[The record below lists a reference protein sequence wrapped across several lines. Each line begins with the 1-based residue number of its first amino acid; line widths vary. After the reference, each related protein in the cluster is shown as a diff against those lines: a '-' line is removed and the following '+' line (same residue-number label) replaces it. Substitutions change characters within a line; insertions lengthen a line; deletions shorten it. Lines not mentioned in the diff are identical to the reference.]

1 MNPDVRADQPE
12 PKGVRSS
19 LFEEAT
25 GRLEAALPH
34 ATVSGDTLER
44 LRLPKSVLKVSIP
57 VRMDDGSLR
66 TFPGYRVRYD
76 DSRGPTKGGV
86 RFHPNV
92 NVDEME
98 SLAFWM
104 TLKCAALDLPFG
116 GAKGGVCVDPKG
128 LSSLELERLSRGY
141 IGAIADFIGEEFDIP
156 APDVYTNELVM
167 GWMIDEY
174 ATIRRRISPAAIT
187 GKPLALGGSEG
198 RSTATADGAFMVIR
212 TLLPKLLD
220 AGGTTHRSDD
230 GNAPSAAIQGFGN
243 AGAGLASLLHG
254 AGYRLVAVCDSDAT
268 VYAEDGLDIAAIRRA
283 KNEHGNLTSAEGG
296 HDELAPEEV
305 LELDVDVLIPSAL
318 ENAITADNVERVR
331 ARYVFEVANG
341 PISAEADAALR
352 PRHRRDPRH
361 PCQRRGRV
369 GQLFRVGAE
378 PRWSAVER
386 GRGAWATRGTHGPR
400 NRGGLGARGDQ
411 GNLAAR
417 GRLRPRARADRRR
430 GRCEGIGAD
439 FHEIAGARGIYGPA
453 LGFAASERV

>member
-1 MNPDVRADQPE
+1 MKSSQPDIHTDRSKRKSLQ
-12 PKGVRSS
+12 SS

-25 GRLEAALPH
+25 GRLEAALEH

-86 RFHPNV
+86 RFHTNV

-116 GAKGGVCVDPKG
+116 GAKGGVCVDPKE

-174 ATIRRRISPAAIT
+174 GAIRRRISPAAIT

-198 RSTATADGAFMVIR
+198 PSRCG
-212 TLLPKLLD
+212 LPRRRRRRLQSDRLRREW
-220 AGGTTHRSDD
+220 TRHR
-230 GNAPSAAIQGFGN
+230 G
-243 AGAGLASLLHG
+243 
-254 AGYRLVAVCDSDAT
+254 C
-268 VYAEDGLDIAAIRRA
+268 
-283 KNEHGNLTSAEGG
+283 TSREK
-296 HDELAPEEV
+296 
-305 LELDVDVLIPSAL
+305 
-318 ENAITADNVERVR
+318 R
-331 ARYVFEVANG
+331 AR
-341 PISAEADAALR
+341 
-352 PRHRRDPRH
+352 
-361 PCQRRGRV
+361 
-369 GQLFRVGAE
+369 E
-378 PRWSAVER
+378 PDL
-386 GRGAWATRGTHGPR
+386 GRGGSGGASA
-400 NRGGLGARGDQ
+400 RGGA
-411 GNLAAR
+411 
-417 GRLRPRARADRRR
+417 RAR
-430 GRCEGIGAD
+430 C
-439 FHEIAGARGIYGPA
+439 
-453 LGFAASERV
+453 

>member
-1 MNPDVRADQPE
+1 MKSSQPDIHADRSK
-12 PKGVRSS
+12 PKSLRSS

-25 GRLEAALPH
+25 GRLEAALEH

-86 RFHPNV
+86 RFHTNV

-174 ATIRRRISPAAIT
+174 GAIRRRISPAAIT
-187 GKPLALGGSEG
+187 GKPLPLGGSEG

-220 AGGTTHRSDD
+220 ADGSSTRSDD

-254 AGYRLVAVCDSDAT
+254 AGYRVVAVGDSKAT
-268 VYAEDGLDIAAIRRA
+268 VYAENGLDIAAIRRA
-283 KNEHGNLTSAEGG
+283 KNEHGSLTSAEAGQ
-296 HDELAPEEV
+296 DELAPEEV

-318 ENAITADNVERVR
+318 ENAITAANVENVR

-341 PISAEADAALR
+341 PISAEADAALA
-352 PRHRRDPRH
+352 D
-361 PCQRRGRV
+361 RGIGVIPDILVNAGGVSVSYCEWAQNRT
-369 GQLFRVGAE
+369 GL
-378 PRWSAVER
+378 RWSADEVRKELEARMVRETEVIWELAKSKDISLREAAYVHALER
-386 GRGAWATRGTHGPR
+386 
-400 NRGGLGARGDQ
+400 
-411 GNLAAR
+411 
-417 GRLRPRARADRRR
+417 
-430 GRCEGIGAD
+430 IGAAVD
-439 FHEIAGARGIYGPA
+439 AKGSAQTFMR
-453 LGFAASERV
+453 